1 VPTSLELDLQVDAL
15 LEGLEVRYSCVSFE
29 TKLRKLDELQLV
41 VLVPQ
46 KIDFALQSV
55 NAAVEKTLF
64 LSKPLD
70 LDCAG
75 T

>member
-1 VPTSLELDLQVDAL
+1 VDAL

-55 NAAVEKTLF
+55 NAAVESVNAAVEKTLF